1 MTRAA
6 RSRRP
11 AAMRRADEQAPAT
24 PADIA
29 RAERTMLRIAMGVV
43 VALGA
48 VFAAL
53 LRLAH

>member
-1 MTRAA
+1 MTQAA

-11 AAMRRADEQAPAT
+11 AAMRRADEQAPAI

-29 RAERTMLRIAMGVV
+29 RAERTVLRVAIGVV

>member
-11 AAMRRADEQAPAT
+11 AAMRRADMQGPAA

-29 RAERTMLRIAMGVV
+29 RAERTMLRIAIGAV
-43 VALGA
+43 VALSA

>member
-1 MTRAA
+1 
-6 RSRRP
+6 
-11 AAMRRADEQAPAT
+11 MRRADEQAPAT

-43 VALGA
+43 VTLSA